1 MFPLPLALALAL
13 AAPPGGGRAAPARGA
28 VALGA
33 AGWSLGPAPMAGEG
47 GLGEGPKRSPRE
59 RSDWYLGL
67 GQGFGVLVSGPE
79 DVAPGSFT
87 VVRIG
92 GVVRP
97 RVLVGV
103 QVLAAFDIGRTSR
116 TVLSGTTAGLFEATF
131 FPFPRGGL
139 FVQGG
144 AGAGAFWTQERRGPS
159 EPPVT
164 LGDPTVQRSIAPGG
178 GLTGSVGQE
187 FRLRRSVTLGMNLR
201 YDGMV
206 ILDGPRLVNGISV
219 GVALLWY

>member
-1 MFPLPLALALAL
+1 MPLLAAPLALTLTLSAPEAAEPA
-13 AAPPGGGRAAPARGA
+13 AAPTLTLSAPEAAEPAAAPTSGRA
-28 VALGA
+28 
-33 AGWSLGPAPMAGEG
+33 
-47 GLGEGPKRSPRE
+47 SPRAQ
-59 RSDWYLGL
+59 SDWYLGI
-67 GQGFGVLVSGPE
+67 GQGFGLLVSGAE

-92 GVVRP
+92 GVVKP
-97 RVLVGV
+97 RALVGV
-103 QVLAAFDIGRTSR
+103 QMLAAFDIGRHSR
-116 TVLSGTTAGLFEATF
+116 TVLSGTTAGLIEVTG
-131 FPFPRGGL
+131 FPFPRGGF

-144 AGAGAFWTQERRGPS
+144 IGAGAFWSQERRGPS
-159 EPPVT
+159 EPPPSF
-164 LGDPTVQRSIAPGG
+164 GDPTVRRSLAPGG
-178 GLTGSVGQE
+178 GFVAALGQE